1 MSKPRRILSVDI
13 FRGMTIAMM
22 IIVNNPGSWAFVYAP
37 LRHAK
42 WHGCTPTDLVFPFFL
57 FIVGAA
63 MRFAFVRWHSFASN
77 DFYKHVFFRTLSIF
91 LAGTLIHAFPFI
103 QQDWDWSSFR
113 IMGVLQRIAL
123 AYGIAAIMVIHLD
136 LKKIFIT
143 ALGILIAYW
152 GILWIGGGE
161 DPYSLEHN
169 LIRKID
175 IFLLGESHLYG
186 GTGIQFDPEGLLSTI
201 PSVVTVLIGY
211 LVGSMLHT
219 TKDFL
224 DNVKRMSTFGIGLM
238 IVGIIWGLLFPIN
251 KQLWTSSYVLFTG
264 GIATLILSLLCFM
277 IDIKKWKKP
286 LWVFQIFGTN
296 SIFLF
301 VLSGLWTKIIL
312 RLRFDLEGQ
321 SISGYGYL
329 YKTLFVPIG
338 GDMFGSFLFAFAH
351 LVGFWLILLWLYR
364 KKIFINL

>member
-1 MSKPRRILSVDI
+1 MSKPRRILSIDI
-13 FRGMTIAMM
+13 FRGITIAMM
-22 IIVNNPGSWAFVYAP
+22 IIVNNPGSWAYVYPP

-77 DFYKHVFFRTLSIF
+77 EFYKHVFIRTLSIF
-91 LAGTLIHAFPFI
+91 IAGSLIHAFPFI
-103 QQDWDWSSFR
+103 QQDWDWSNYR

-136 LKKIFIT
+136 LKKIFISSI
-143 ALGILIAYW
+143 GILLSYW
-152 GILWIGGGE
+152 GILWLGGGSA
-161 DPYSLEHN
+161 PYSLDSN
-169 LIRKID
+169 FIRKID
-175 IFLLGESHLYG
+175 ILVLGESHLYG

-201 PSVVTVLIGY
+201 PSVVTVLMGY

-224 DNVKRMSTFGIGLM
+224 DNVKRMSTFGTVSIIIGL
-238 IVGIIWGLLFPIN
+238 IWGLIFPIN
-251 KQLWTSSYVLFTG
+251 KQLWTSSYVLLTG
-264 GIATLILSLLCFM
+264 GIATLFLSLLCYM

-312 RLRFDLEGQ
+312 KIKFNLGEE

-329 YKTLFVPIG
+329 YKTLFAPFA
-338 GDMFGSFLFAFAH
+338 GDMLGSLLFAFAH
-351 LVGFWLILLWLYR
+351 LLGFWLILLWLYR